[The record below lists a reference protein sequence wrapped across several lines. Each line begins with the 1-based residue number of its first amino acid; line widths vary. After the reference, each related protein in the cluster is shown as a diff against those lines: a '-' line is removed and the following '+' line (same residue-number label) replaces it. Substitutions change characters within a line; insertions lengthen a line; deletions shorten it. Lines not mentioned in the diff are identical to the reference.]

1 MTQLAPTQQKI
12 YDFILKHYHN
22 HQTLPTKREIQY
34 GLEFENYN
42 SVVTA
47 MKALLKKGWIEPSLT
62 SVGYRVTLLN
72 K

>member
-1 MTQLAPTQQKI
+1 MTKLAPTQQRI
-12 YDFILKHYHN
+12 YDFILKHYEN

-34 GLEFENYN
+34 GLEFKNYN

-47 MKALLKKGWIEPSLT
+47 MRAMFSKGWLETSYT
-62 SVGYRVTLLN
+62 SVGYKVTMLN